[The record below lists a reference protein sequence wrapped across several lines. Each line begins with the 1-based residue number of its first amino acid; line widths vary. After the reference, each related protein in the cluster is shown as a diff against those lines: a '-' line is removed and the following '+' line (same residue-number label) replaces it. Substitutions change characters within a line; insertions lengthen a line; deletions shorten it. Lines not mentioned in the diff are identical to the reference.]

1 MRIED
6 IELKR
11 EVRHVISKERFD
23 SYRKILYSVREFK
36 QMKLAEDISC
46 KRKFKQLWRVVK
58 PTLEI
63 IVIMQL
69 PNKIMRQQ
77 VQNIICKGDNIM
89 YEMKINELHVSDF
102 ISQLSMMF
110 SKIEEQI

>member
-46 KRKFKQLWRVVK
+46 KRKFKQLWRVIK

-63 IVIMQL
+63 IVIML

-77 VQNIICKGDNIM
+77 VQNIISKGDYIM
-89 YEMKINELHVSDF
+89 CETKINELHVSDF